1 MPNIGTTE
9 LLIFAPFAMAM
20 FVLPIVALIFLF
32 RDRRPGVE
40 TAVWCLVIVIATFL
54 GPIAYLVWRKV
65 EQKDSP
71 AKPPLP

>member
-32 RDRRPGVE
+32 RDRRPGGRNRR
-40 TAVWCLVIVIATFL
+40 LVPGHRHRHVL
-54 GPIAYLVWRKV
+54 GPHR
-65 EQKDSP
+65 
-71 AKPPLP
+71 LPRVA